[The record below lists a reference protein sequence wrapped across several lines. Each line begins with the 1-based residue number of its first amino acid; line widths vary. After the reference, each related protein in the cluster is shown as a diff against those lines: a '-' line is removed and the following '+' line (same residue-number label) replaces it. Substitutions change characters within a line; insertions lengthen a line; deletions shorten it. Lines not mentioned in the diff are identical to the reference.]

1 VGFNNLTQ
9 FKTNQMKSQNERILQ
24 HLKKGRKITPLDALE
39 KFGCF
44 RLAARISDLRKDGH
58 VISTENL
65 TKDGK
70 TFASYKYIKQ

>member
-1 VGFNNLTQ
+1 
-9 FKTNQMKSQNERILQ
+9 MKSQNERILA
-24 HLKKGRKITPLDALE
+24 HLKKGKKITPLDALE

-58 VISTENL
+58 VISTENV

-70 TFASYKYIKQ
+70 TFASYKYIKS

>member
-1 VGFNNLTQ
+1 
-9 FKTNQMKSQNERILQ
+9 MKSQNEQILQ
-24 HLKKGRKITPLDALE
+24 HLKRGRKITPLDALE

-58 VISTENL
+58 LINTENV

-70 TFASYKYIKQ
+70 TFASYKMIKP